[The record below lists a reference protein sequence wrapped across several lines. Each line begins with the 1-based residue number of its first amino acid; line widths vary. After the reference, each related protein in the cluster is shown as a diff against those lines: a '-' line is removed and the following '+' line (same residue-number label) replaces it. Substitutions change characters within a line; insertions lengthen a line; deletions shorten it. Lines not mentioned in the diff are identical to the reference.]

1 MNTILKNYK
10 LKNYKNTWSIIL
22 SDEDRDRYIDEI
34 AMKMAIPKSY
44 LEPPQVSCSTAPISE
59 DDFEKARISYYGA

>member
-10 LKNYKNTWSIIL
+10 NIWSVIL

-34 AMKMAIPKSY
+34 AKMMAIPKSY
-44 LEPPQVSCSTAPISE
+44 LEPPPVSCSTVPISE